1 MSLENQIEA
10 SLSEALKNKD
20 KNVFSTL
27 RLIIAAIKDVKISKK
42 IRDVQLKDQEVISIL
57 KKMVK
62 HRNDSCEAYKKA
74 GRNDLLDNEKK
85 EIQIIEKYLPS
96 QLSESEIEKICKEV
110 IQMNNASS
118 MKDMGKV
125 MGVLKSKY
133 GDVIDFSKASN
144 ILKSLLK

>member
-62 HRNDSCEAYKKA
+62 QRNDSCEAYK
-74 GRNDLLDNEKK
+74 RNSNHR
-85 EIQIIEKYLPS
+85 
-96 QLSESEIEKICKEV
+96 KILT
-110 IQMNNASS
+110 IST
-118 MKDMGKV
+118 
-125 MGVLKSKY
+125 
-133 GDVIDFSKASN
+133 I
-144 ILKSLLK
+144 